1 MPEVLVGLRE
11 LARDGVP
18 VDHQGVEHP
27 AFLVLN
33 KPLEGLVDAH
43 SLSIYGP
50 EQGVVLLG
58 GGRGRHRHLLVRRV
72 PPRAGLV
79 EGGHVEIQAGREER
93 GEAGVPHEDPGH
105 HLQRDLVPEAQDER
119 VVEAGDQGLRGRRDG
134 GREVL
139 VVLVHPLLPQAR
151 SNSRLEGVYKHVLVC
166 VCYTTM
172 GISSLAY
179 KALYRGMQLQLVIES
194 TGTFESLSDNERQ
207 QRIDRVIEIAEAY
220 LGDREIQDAVDAFYR
235 MMNIVYLLGL
245 QDRFEA
251 MPNID
256 KKLHMDEVIRI
267 TQTYPMDQDIQ
278 EAVDKLPY
286 KLRNALGYN
295 RDTQFA
301 FDEASLNI
309 PVAHVN

>member
-1 MPEVLVGLRE
+1 
-11 LARDGVP
+11 
-18 VDHQGVEHP
+18 
-27 AFLVLN
+27 
-33 KPLEGLVDAH
+33 
-43 SLSIYGP
+43 
-50 EQGVVLLG
+50 
-58 GGRGRHRHLLVRRV
+58 
-72 PPRAGLV
+72 
-79 EGGHVEIQAGREER
+79 
-93 GEAGVPHEDPGH
+93 
-105 HLQRDLVPEAQDER
+105 
-119 VVEAGDQGLRGRRDG
+119 
-134 GREVL
+134 
-139 VVLVHPLLPQAR
+139 
-151 SNSRLEGVYKHVLVC
+151 
-166 VCYTTM
+166 M